1 MTNYQYPWQV
11 IPPRETDRIDSSWT
25 VVFLSHSRGPNRISH
40 EKKDLLTMKSS
51 QVGERDRTAG
61 RGHGRR
67 VKKTAKMEEK
77 GSMRMSKRE
86 REREEGKRTTEDKR
100 REQRSYERVPVC
112 LTVRCRVVGARLAVS
127 LSACQ
132 PTHVGTVATGDRVW
146 IHTPTPHAV
155 AARTTRP
162 CRTRIVTT
170 RERYFVC
177 M

>member
-1 MTNYQYPWQV
+1 M
-11 IPPRETDRIDSSWT
+11 RETDRIDSWT
-25 VVFLSHSRGPNRISH
+25 VVFLSRSRRPNRISH
-40 EKKDLLTMKSS
+40 ETKDLLTMKSS

-67 VKKTAKMEEK
+67 VKKENSGKMGEK
-77 GSMRMSKRE
+77 GNKNVCE
-86 REREEGKRTTEDKR
+86 REREKDKRTAEDKR

-132 PTHVGTVATGDRVW
+132 PTHVGTVATSDHVW
-146 IHTPTPHAV
+146 IHTPTPYAV

-170 RERYFVC
+170 RECYFVC

>member
-51 QVGERDRTAG
+51 QVGERDRAAG

-77 GSMRMSKRE
+77 GSMRMSKKE
-86 REREEGKRTTEDKR
+86 REREKRARGRQKTRDES
-100 REQRSYERVPVC
+100 RE
-112 LTVRCRVVGARLAVS
+112 A
-127 LSACQ
+127 
-132 PTHVGTVATGDRVW
+132 
-146 IHTPTPHAV
+146 
-155 AARTTRP
+155 
-162 CRTRIVTT
+162 T
-170 RERYFVC
+170 RESRSA
-177 M
+177 